1 MKILLTGFVPF
12 GDVAVNPS
20 QLIVEKISAS
30 GRFPDLCAEIL
41 PVDFARAG
49 DCLRRLIRDFQP
61 EAVVCIGVA
70 QNRTAISLE
79 RVALNLDDARIP
91 DNAGSSVK
99 GRMIAP
105 DGPVGY
111 WSTLPLERMHAALT
125 EQAIPVEFSN
135 HAGAFL
141 CNHVFFAARHELE
154 ASWKRIPCGFIH
166 VPRLCETPS
175 EDCPGLPLDMMVE
188 AIARC
193 LHCLSA

>member
-20 QLIVEKISAS
+20 QLIVEKIAAS

-41 PVDFARAG
+41 PVEFAVAG
-49 DCLRRLIRDFQP
+49 DSIRRLIRDFEP
-61 EAVVCIGVA
+61 EAVVCVGVA
-70 QNRTAISLE
+70 QNRTAITLE

-99 GRMIAP
+99 GRMIVP

-111 WSTLPLERMHAALT
+111 WSTLPLERMQATLA
-125 EQAIPVEFSN
+125 EKAIPVEFSN
-135 HAGAFL
+135 HAGAYL

-154 ASWKRIPCGFIH
+154 STEKPIPCGFIH
-166 VPRLCETPS
+166 VPPLCETPS
-175 EDCPGLPLDMMVE
+175 DDCAGLSLEVMVE
-188 AIARC
+188 AIEAC
-193 LHCLSA
+193 LDCLSA